1 MPERMGKGE
10 LNDME
15 QFILEAAIEG
25 LEAEKIRINA
35 TIERIRQMMGA
46 TPAGKA
52 SGSTKTAAPKAKAT
66 KRKMSAAGRKAVSRA
81 QKARWAAFHK
91 AQKKGGKK

>member
-1 MPERMGKGE
+1 MD
-10 LNDME
+10 N
-15 QFILEAAIEG
+15 FILEAAIEG

-46 TPAGKA
+46 KPVGKA
-52 SGSTKTAAPKAKAT
+52 SGNTKATPKAKGK
-66 KRKMSAAGRKAVSRA
+66 KRTMSAAGRAAVKAG
-81 QKARWAAFHK
+81 QKKRWAAFHK